1 MLLQAPVPVEVLMR
15 LLRSGTLP
23 TLGLGLIMLA
33 LSACTSIPDRRFAIE
48 SISIEGA
55 DAIDSSELKEHLA
68 SRESPKFL
76 GVWSGVIYD
85 HQVFNRYVLEA
96 DLQRIERYY
105 RARGYYR
112 ARVRAGRVEYVDG
125 RKVRIEVIVEEGPPV
140 TVESVTVHGLEKLP
154 SDLALEARVE
164 TAEVLGQG
172 ALFDEKAFED
182 AAQRL
187 ESVLANRGYAH
198 VRVERKARVDLP
210 RNRATA
216 AFSVT
221 PGPLARYGEVTVHG
235 LGPIPE
241 GPVRRALDIRPGE
254 PYSREDLEAAER
266 ALLDL
271 GVFSS
276 VSVRAE
282 LPRQRRGRA
291 RPRDAARPGRDAPGP
306 NRPLPTVVPVVVTVE
321 PSKLRSVRLGVGL
334 HADTLR
340 TDVHLSAG
348 WEHQNLFGGLQHFL
362 VEFVPGLVLYPT
374 RVPGFEA
381 PEAYLPEARLRSEFR
396 EPGFLEARTNALV
409 RAEASVYPVL
419 LTSDPDPDAPILG
432 YQDLRASVGLD
443 RRLFNLYG
451 ALSHNVQMNIPFTY
465 VGPLDSDLDK
475 ALVSYPE
482 LLTSLDLRDDGVD
495 PHSGIYIENRLQ
507 VAGVGGDAVD
517 VKVEPEAR
525 VFVPLGSRFTFAVRG
540 GLGFLFARNYGDTV
554 LPNAQSGQPGDASRA
569 EWVRD
574 VQLMFMRGLFSGGP
588 TSNRGYRAREVGPHG
603 VVPFYNPGQST
614 ADISTECNDN
624 QSSACRL
631 PLGGFTLWEASVELR
646 FPIYGPLRGA
656 VFSDAS
662 DVAPEQLQFRFD
674 RLHLS
679 AGLGARYA
687 TPIGPVRLD
696 IGYRIPGLQAPDDAT
711 GESVPD
717 EIFGLPIAVS
727 LGIGAPF

>member
-1 MLLQAPVPVEVLMR
+1 MCRSEPSAREPVRMR
-15 LLRSGTLP
+15 LLRFGALP
-23 TLGLGLIMLA
+23 TLGLGLIMIA
-33 LSACTSIPDRRFAIE
+33 TSACTSIPERRFAIE
-48 SISIEGA
+48 SISVEGA
-55 DAIDSSELKEHLA
+55 DAIDSSELEEHLA

-76 GVWSGVIYD
+76 GVLSGVIYD
-85 HQVFNRYVLEA
+85 HQVFNRHVLEA

-112 ARVRAGRVEYVDG
+112 ARVRAGRVSYVG
-125 RKVRIEVIVEEGPPV
+125 ERKVRIEIIVEEGAPV
-140 TVESVTVHGLEKLP
+140 TVEHVFVSGLEKLP
-154 SDLALEARVE
+154 DELALEAR
-164 TAEVLGQG
+164 TEVGATLAAG
-172 ALFDEKAFED
+172 ALFDEQAFED
-182 AAQRL
+182 AAERL
-187 ESVLANRGYAH
+187 ERVLANHGYAH
-198 VRVERKARVDLP
+198 VKVERQARVDLP

-216 AFSVT
+216 TFSAT
-221 PGPLARYGEVTVHG
+221 PGPLTRYGEVTLRG
-235 LGPIPE
+235 LGTIPE
-241 GPVRRALDIRPGE
+241 GPVRRALDIHPGE
-254 PYSREDLEAAER
+254 PFSREELEAAEQ

-282 LPRQRRGRA
+282 LPRQRRAGRRAGSDA
-291 RPRDAARPGRDAPGP
+291 RPPAADPG
-306 NRPLPTVVPVVVTVE
+306 RPLPTEVPIVVTLE
-321 PSKLRSVRLGVGL
+321 PTRLRSVRLGVGL

-340 TDVHLSAG
+340 TDVHLTAG
-348 WEHQNLFGGLQHFL
+348 WEHQNLLGGLQHFL
-362 VEFVPGLVLYPT
+362 VEFVPGIVFYPT
-374 RVPGFEA
+374 RIPGFEA
-381 PEAYLPEARLRSEFR
+381 PEAYLPEGRLRSELR

-419 LTSDPDPDAPILG
+419 LTSDPDPEAPILG

-443 RRLFNLYG
+443 RRLFKLYG
-451 ALSHNVQMNIPFTY
+451 AISHNVQMNRPFTY
-465 VGPLDSDLDK
+465 EGPLDSDLDT

-482 LLTSLDLRDDGVD
+482 LLTSFDLRDDAVD
-495 PHSGIYIENRLQ
+495 PHQGLYLENRLQ

-517 VKVEPEAR
+517 LKVEPEAR
-525 VFVPLGSRFTFAVRG
+525 LFVPLGRRLTFAVRG
-540 GLGFLFARNYGDTV
+540 GIGLLFARNYGDTV
-554 LPNAQSGQPGDASRA
+554 LPNTVGGDPGDASRA

-603 VVPFYNPGQST
+603 VVPFYNPGQSS
-614 ADISTECNDN
+614 ADISSEC
-624 QSSACRL
+624 SADVSAECRL

-646 FPIYGPLRGA
+646 FPIFGPLRGA

-687 TPIGPVRLD
+687 TPLGPVRLD
-696 IGYRIPGLQAPDDAT
+696 VGYRIPGMQAPDGAS
-711 GESVPD
+711 GEGIPD
-717 EIFGLPIAVS
+717 ETFGLPIAVS